1 MTFEK
6 KWKTG
11 VNEHQQSDPP
21 MQSGFRP
28 GRGHRAPT
36 PDGTATQ
43 GTDCRLLHPRTCR
56 LPVPRATLSVIENNG
71 IHARKQFEQ
80 GGPDYDPQVV
90 AMHWPSLATIVYRIA
105 VGRA

>member
-1 MTFEK
+1 
-6 KWKTG
+6 
-11 VNEHQQSDPP
+11 

-28 GRGHRAPT
+28 DRVHRTPT
-36 PDGTATQ
+36 PDGTATR
-43 GTDCRLLHPRTCR
+43 GTDCRLRHPRACR

-90 AMHWPSLATIVYRIA
+90 AMRWLPLATIAILTA
-105 VGRA
+105 GGSSLTPDVGNKK

>member
-1 MTFEK
+1 
-6 KWKTG
+6 
-11 VNEHQQSDPP
+11 

-90 AMHWPSLATIVYRIA
+90 AMHWPSLATIAILTARGSSLTPD
-105 VGRA
+105 VGLEKYYE